1 MNIAPLGV
9 RLTHHTLVRR
19 SHEHRAL
26 HGVSRAWH
34 AAGHTAVV
42 AGAVVAGLR
51 RRVCPPLSIDIA
63 KLFTLSRSVPTFLPT
78 DRERERKRFLIVR
91 KLNFLCFQ

>member
-1 MNIAPLGV
+1 MAILPLQGIALRSMPDSPIVTNCFTPPAGFR
-9 RLTHHTLVRR
+9 RLALVRITHR

-42 AGAVVAGLR
+42 AGAVVAEL
-51 RRVCPPLSIDIA
+51 
-63 KLFTLSRSVPTFLPT
+63 TLTPDFRSGVLT
-78 DRERERKRFLIVR
+78 
-91 KLNFLCFQ
+91 

>member
-1 MNIAPLGV
+1 MGSES
-9 RLTHHTLVRR
+9 HHTLVRR

-51 RRVCPPLSIDIA
+51 RRVGPPFRAGVAGELA
-63 KLFTLSRSVPTFLPT
+63 LMLCHRST
-78 DRERERKRFLIVR
+78 
-91 KLNFLCFQ
+91 